1 MNAFK
6 TPQLDKSLPIFSPF
20 SNDMEPIRLYFA
32 YFQIIPNIKRI
43 RDLQGDKFRAW
54 TENKYA
60 HLLESSHLSEYY
72 DHAAKRFDLDDQY
85 FIMPEGIV
93 LRIDKTRV
101 SIYYRPSSNNLA
113 QELAKE
119 ALKFKKKAV
128 TNQSIKMVAN
138 GTEGLETYS
147 IKIKKPVLDLHLHY
161 NADLAEFH
169 ARNLKNLKRQE
180 KSGLYLFY
188 GLPGTGKSTYIR
200 YLIRSINKEV
210 IFIPPGLAGIFDS
223 PAITKFLLSNRNTV
237 FVIEDAEEL
246 LVSRDLNKNSSVSML
261 LNLTDGLLGE
271 TLGIQIIATFN
282 TDLNNIDKALLRKGR
297 LLGMYEFKP
306 LSIDRSA
313 TLLEKRGIKPAMV
326 HQPMTLAEIFNK
338 EQVDYQYQ
346 KANRPA
352 IGFLSNKS

>member
-6 TPQLDKSLPIFSPF
+6 PPLIDKTLQIFSTY
-20 SNDMEPIRLYFA
+20 NNELEPIRLYFA

-43 RDLQGDKFRAW
+43 RDLQGEKFRAW
-54 TENKYA
+54 TETKYA

-72 DHAAKRFDLDDQY
+72 DHASKRFDLDDQY

-93 LRIDKTRV
+93 LRIDKNRV
-101 SIYYRPSSNNLA
+101 SIYYKPSTSA
-113 QELAKE
+113 IAEALAKE

-147 IKIKKPVLDLHLHY
+147 IKIKKPSLDLNLHY
-161 NADLAEFH
+161 NEDLAEFH
-169 ARNLKNLKRQE
+169 SRNLKNLKKQE

-297 LLGMYEFKP
+297 LLGMYEFKS
-306 LSIDRSA
+306 LSINRST

-338 EQVDYQYQ
+338 EQIDYQYQ

-352 IGFLSNKS
+352 IGFLSNKT